1 MVRDR
6 RDPARTRALVGMGYP
21 QGVEGDDEAMKRRG
35 FLGAI
40 FGIATA
46 AVVAPVATM
55 QKLVTA
61 PVSLA
66 RDDLLDLIT
75 IIHPTTTPFLSLL
88 RVEKTLPEIQHDWLD
103 TLDVGPKMEVI

>member
-75 IIHPTTTPFLSLL
+75 IIHPTTTPFLSGLAA
-88 RVEKTLPEIQHDWLD
+88 RGSGKTTVVHHELCDSLEAR
-103 TLDVGPKMEVI
+103 